1 MSKLISTNHKSKE
14 ALEKKNWLVR
24 KYYEI
29 YPLFAYCCVGAEVFY
44 LLLYLLHFLPDS
56 KFLYWVRFHL
66 SPSYRLY
73 GFNYDFTRLA

>member
-1 MSKLISTNHKSKE
+1 MIFFFLVLKCQYISVHVSKLISTNHKSKE

-44 LLLYLLHFLPDS
+44 LLLYLLHFLPES
-56 KFLYWVRFHL
+56 KLLFWV
-66 SPSYRLY
+66 S
-73 GFNYDFTRLA
+73 